1 MITRDLSSFEK
12 AYLLYQRRLNERLAL
27 PFTRYFYYRKATP
40 GDIDWKRKMRKRRS
54 ASRDI
59 GYYSGYG
66 PEAWNDELLI
76 GDTTSEPQEQV
87 KAILQDAEEV
97 NTDPNSAG
105 PGAKK
110 ESICRPTTRI
120 TDADTKLDV
129 RSLSRSLSRTLYLL
143 VRFRNSQVEDNPWTF
158 PGRFLQG
165 KESLHQV
172 NTCSNPLRSD
182 SADPK

>member
-1 MITRDLSSFEK
+1 
-12 AYLLYQRRLNERLAL
+12 
-27 PFTRYFYYRKATP
+27 
-40 GDIDWKRKMRKRRS
+40 MRKRRS